1 MSTELETQKQLSS
14 TDTADEHTEIDG
26 RWEHGSGEGGLA
38 EDDEEEEEDEVADAE
53 AEEIARRLNDQLWA
67 EISKAQAEAAAAT
80 KATSSA
86 TLGAP
91 LSSTASAEVGTTS
104 TSTISHSR
112 SVPDKRVHEALK
124 TIRIILKD
132 VANDPLARATLSTTL
147 VPGIPGMSVLDAFS
161 GAVASNTISKDVAQ
175 PLSHLLVS
183 LARSDTLFSALR
195 HSEQSSIQLELGK
208 RQRDEQENDSVVDGA
223 PPHKRHFPFPMP
235 QHPPQALSTPM
246 PMSLSMPYALHTQLD
261 AASSAIISALTGPA
275 CPPTGPPPPPLIAS
289 IQFPLHQVFLFAMT
303 ASGPARNA
311 LQELGGLIQALGV
324 LSGIPIGSGGSEPTT
339 PWAGL
344 PGTSVHPCSF
354 PGCGK
359 TFARLYSLR
368 AHTRIHAAE
377 RPFRCTRCPAAFA
390 RNHDLKRH
398 ERLHEDRAWQ
408 CTGCAK
414 AFSRRDAL
422 TRHRNTAVARH
433 TACATADVAQ
443 IDVPR
448 GPAGA
453 EDEMRRTRMWHEA
466 SDAAAAGAGGAPGI
480 LEEGELPRL
489 VLAAA
494 HDAVARL
501 HPVLQACV
509 SRALG
514 GTPPVP
520 APLANTAADATGGQA
535 TLASALARA
544 QAQLSPGGGVA
555 VVHTINPSPA
565 VAAAAAVGTEEPSTD
580 ALAAAPPAS
589 TLYGLSPE
597 QAQMLE
603 RAIATAASAAQL
615 QAEAEAALEEE
626 EEESSEGEGEGGEG
640 R

>member
-14 TDTADEHTEIDG
+14 TDTADEHTEIEG
-26 RWEHGSGEGGLA
+26 RWEHGSGEGDLA
-38 EDDEEEEEDEVADAE
+38 EDDEEDEDEVADAE

-86 TLGAP
+86 TSGVLT
-91 LSSTASAEVGTTS
+91 SSTASTEAGTTS
-104 TSTISHSR
+104 TPTISHSH
-112 SVPDKRVHEALK
+112 SVSDKRVHEALK
-124 TIRIILKD
+124 TMRIILKD

-161 GAVASNTISKDVAQ
+161 SAVASNTISKDVAQ

-261 AASSAIISALTGPA
+261 AASSAIISALTGPG

-303 ASGPARNA
+303 AAGPARNA

-324 LSGIPIGSGGSEPTT
+324 LSGVPIGGGSSEPTT
-339 PWAGL
+339 SWAGL

-466 SDAAAAGAGGAPGI
+466 SDAAAASAGGAPGI

-509 SRALG
+509 ARALG

-520 APLANTAADATGGQA
+520 TPLANTAADATGGQA

-544 QAQLSPGGGVA
+544 QAQLSPGGVA
-555 VVHTINPSPA
+555 AVHMINPSPA
-565 VAAAAAVGTEEPSTD
+565 AVVGAEGPSTH